1 MKYQWLRKDQ
11 SCDELSADLGFEIM
25 SITRGEIAIGYEE
38 ATDPDGRK
46 LLVQILRPGIEIE
59 FRKEP
64 TAEQLARLDLMLP
77 DLRRAGGKT
86 LAERVQEVADRVAEL
101 ERKSTERA

>member
-1 MKYQWLRKDQ
+1 MKYQWLHKEQ
-11 SCDELSADLGFEIM
+11 TCDELSAELGFEIA
-25 SITRGEIAIGYEE
+25 SITRGDIVVGYEE
-38 ATDPDGRK
+38 GRDEAGK
-46 LLVQILRPGIEIE
+46 KAQVPIIRRGIEIE